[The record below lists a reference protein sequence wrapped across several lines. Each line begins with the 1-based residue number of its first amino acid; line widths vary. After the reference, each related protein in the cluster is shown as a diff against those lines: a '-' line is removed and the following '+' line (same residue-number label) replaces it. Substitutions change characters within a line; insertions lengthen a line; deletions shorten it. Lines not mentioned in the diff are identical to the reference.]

1 MLIRGQHWHY
11 YVKWHRIASSLTISK
26 ASYLKIVRYCDN
38 MGAGSSVADG
48 DVKAADD
55 ADVEQELEQDVEE
68 PKEGTEHAES
78 EEEADESQQARNGRN
93 EIESSRLDDSRP
105 IIPAPREVE
114 FETTDRLLGQWNLAS
129 VEAIINCEKD
139 FTQTKSGDDD
149 GETDLFIP
157 PSAVIMD
164 HKLQALLWRISKLHE
179 ELHKAPATATLDAG
193 SLRSGKKPRV
203 TANPIKTLM
212 SRISELHRHIE
223 TGLSSTACDSATSII
238 DPASC
243 SGDSTCSSI
252 VQRHWHY
259 PSPFQ
264 QVDEV
269 LRFGGDV
276 CVTGFEVRLLGAT
289 DCLVAVEAIKG
300 HGLNDVTTDALA
312 CSGIGTH
319 PNILMLLA
327 VQRKFIRCEDPATAK
342 TAVALDE
349 PAVELTWE
357 YVKGYTLEK
366 IILTGVIYSPAH
378 RPSANLDSTLK
389 R

>member
-1 MLIRGQHWHY
+1 
-11 YVKWHRIASSLTISK
+11 
-26 ASYLKIVRYCDN
+26 

-68 PKEGTEHAES
+68 PKEGTEHAKS
-78 EEEADESQQARNGRN
+78 DEEADESQQARNGRN
-93 EIESSRLDDSRP
+93 EIESSRLDDAHP

-114 FETTDRLLGQWNLAS
+114 FETTDRLIGQWNLAS

-149 GETDLFIP
+149 GETDVFIP

-164 HKLQALLWRISKLHE
+164 HKLQALFRRISKLHE
-179 ELHKAPATATLDAG
+179 ELHKAPVTTALDAG

-203 TANPIKTLM
+203 SANPIKTLM

-223 TGLSSTACDSATSII
+223 TGLSSTACDSAASII
-238 DPASC
+238 EPA
-243 SGDSTCSSI
+243 TCSSI

-319 PNILMLLA
+319 PNILMLIA
-327 VQRKFIRCEDPATAK
+327 VQRKFIRCEDPANAKSTAG
-342 TAVALDE
+342 AVDE

-366 IILTGVIYSPAH
+366 IILTGVIYSPAQ
-378 RPSANLDSTLK
+378 RPSANLDPTLK